1 MLKKYFKLFFY
12 SLICSC
18 SHMYNKMFNIN
29 ISRNA
34 EYIEVY
40 YATTLDDFFCCN
52 HCKIYIQFS
61 MIIMEIVSIS
71 VSYIMTECKLF
82 LKQ

>member
-1 MLKKYFKLFFY
+1 
-12 SLICSC
+12 
-18 SHMYNKMFNIN
+18 MYNKMFNIN
-29 ISRNA
+29 ISIAA

-40 YATTLDDFFCCN
+40 NATTVDFFLLQSY
-52 HCKIYIQFS
+52 CKIYIQFS

-71 VSYIMTECKLF
+71 ISYITPECKLF